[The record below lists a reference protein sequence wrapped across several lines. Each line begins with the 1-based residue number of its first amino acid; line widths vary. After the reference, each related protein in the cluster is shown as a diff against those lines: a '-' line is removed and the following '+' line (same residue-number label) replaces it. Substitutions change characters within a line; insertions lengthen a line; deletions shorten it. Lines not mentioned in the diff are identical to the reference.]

1 MDAQSADLGLHA
13 SCSPRRPR
21 PLLLSPRRLNG
32 NFEPCP
38 QALIPRSNPTAFQT
52 LASPRKFPPAA
63 LPAALRLVSTSQ
75 LQRPLAISGEGLLA
89 HFPGSN
95 RVGQC
100 LGQEPDSSVLFP
112 VRVDPLPHPTLSQK
126 PSLHLA
132 THHSA
137 RTGSFVGC
145 PGCPQRRA
153 CTGQFLSPPP
163 QPCCLNGPPRG
174 LEQGHPQP
182 QCPHLPTRRW
192 AGCKSLPGSRS
203 LYSR

>member
-89 HFPGSN
+89 HFPGSALAKN
-95 RVGQC
+95 PTLQC
-100 LGQEPDSSVLFP
+100 SFLCEWTPSLIP
-112 VRVDPLPHPTLSQK
+112 RRPTLSQK

-182 QCPHLPTRRW
+182 QCPHPPTRRW
-192 AGCKSLPGSRS
+192 AGCKSLLGSRS

>member
-52 LASPRKFPPAA
+52 LASPRKLPPAA

-112 VRVDPLPHPTLSQK
+112 VRVDPLPHPPEAHLIPETFSPLSDSPLCQDWVLCWVPWVPAEEGLYRTVPFSSSPALLPEWATTGPGAR
-126 PSLHLA
+126 PS
-132 THHSA
+132 SA
-137 RTGSFVGC
+137 SM
-145 PGCPQRRA
+145 
-153 CTGQFLSPPP
+153 SPPAHEA
-163 QPCCLNGPPRG
+163 LG
-174 LEQGHPQP
+174 
-182 QCPHLPTRRW
+182 W
-192 AGCKSLPGSRS
+192 V
-203 LYSR
+203 